1 MQKTNCFVCNLKI
14 VIEINSRTLE
24 EISKED
30 DKKQDISKTSQRFYC
45 PLGITIKRHE
55 VLSNETTF

>member
-1 MQKTNCFVCNLKI
+1 MQKMNCCVYKLEI
-14 VIEINSRTLE
+14 VVEINSCTLE
-24 EISKED
+24 GISKED

-45 PLGITIKRHE
+45 PLGITIKRQE